1 MKKYVFG
8 VDVGGTTCKLG
19 LFDICGNLLDKWE
32 IATDIRQNGKYVLD
46 NIQIALQV
54 KMCEKNIVS
63 EEVLGIGIGLP
74 GTMDKAHCFYCPNLG
89 WEHINAEEDLKER
102 MTDMKVR
109 AINDANAAALGEMWK
124 GSAKGY
130 QNAVIVTLGTGVGGG
145 IIVNGDIVEGA
156 HGVGG
161 EIGCIVVNPE
171 ETETFIAGPKGC
183 LEQYAS
189 ATGLVNMAYRMLA
202 EPHELSSLDMA
213 ESINAKK
220 IFNAFKSGDVLAGNI
235 VRTYCEILGK
245 GLSRVS
251 CVVDPEI
258 YVIGGGVSKAGMVL
272 LELVQK
278 AFGEDV
284 PDACGETKFAL
295 ASLGNDAGIY
305 GAAYKI
311 IKEFK

>member
-19 LFDICGNLLDKWE
+19 LFDIGGNLLDKWE
-32 IATDIRQNGKYVLD
+32 IPTDIRQNGKHVLD
-46 NIQIALQV
+46 NIQIALQA
-54 KMCEKNIVS
+54 KMCEKNIVA
-63 EEVLGIGIGLP
+63 EEVLGLGIGLP

-89 WEHINAEEDLKER
+89 WEHVNAEEEMREK
-102 MTDMKVR
+102 MAGMKVK

-130 QNAVIVTLGTGVGGG
+130 QNAVMVTLGTGVGGG
-145 IIVNGDIVEGA
+145 IIVNGDVIEGA
-156 HGVGG
+156 HGGGG
-161 EIGCIVVNPE
+161 EIGCIVVNPQ
-171 ETETFIAGPKGC
+171 ETESFIAGPKGC

-189 ATGLVNMAYRMLA
+189 ATGLVNMANKI
-202 EPHELSSLDMA
+202 LDESQEHSILDRA
-213 ESINAKK
+213 ESISAKI
-220 IFNAFKSGDVLAGNI
+220 IFDACKSGDVIAGNI

-245 GLSRVS
+245 GLARVS

-258 YVIGGGVSKAGMVL
+258 YVIGGGVSKAGIML
-272 LELVQK
+272 LELLQK
-278 AFGEDV
+278 AFLEDV
-284 PDACGETKFAL
+284 PDACSETKFAL

-305 GAAYKI
+305 GAAYRI